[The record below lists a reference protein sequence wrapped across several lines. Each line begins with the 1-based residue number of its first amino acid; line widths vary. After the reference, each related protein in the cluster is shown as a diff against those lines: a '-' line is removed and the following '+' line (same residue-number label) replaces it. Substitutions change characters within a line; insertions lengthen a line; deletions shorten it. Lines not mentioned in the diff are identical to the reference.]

1 VAGPGSI
8 GQRAGLS
15 DPGQGSDQDGGGGQ
29 GDHDGSLQ
37 PWAAED
43 EKAEADVGCQ
53 ADDDPELG
61 FHSVIAVILARSERR
76 WVGAA
81 WTARYDRIT
90 PVELRL
96 DDPVG

>member
-1 VAGPGSI
+1 MTAP
-8 GQRAGLS
+8 
-15 DPGQGSDQDGGGGQ
+15 
-29 GDHDGSLQ
+29 
-37 PWAAED
+37 
-43 EKAEADVGCQ
+43 
-53 ADDDPELG
+53 G